1 MEMKHLFRSAGTALF
16 VICFFFSNV
25 YATDK
30 GNFPVTP
37 KMNSGKKWR
46 IGYLEGGPYTNYP
59 DNLRALVAAF
69 SDLGWAKKP
78 AFPPSADA
86 SDTKQLWSWISRNL
100 KSDYIEFV
108 QDAYWSNNWDESLRP
123 KNRKIILE
131 RLNRKKDI
139 DLMLAMGTWAG
150 QDLANNDHS
159 VPAIV
164 ISTSNPIASKISKSV
179 NDSGYDHLNARVD
192 PTRYER
198 QVRIFYDIFKFKRLG
213 VVLEKYTIE
222 GRSYAAIDDIEKVA
236 KEKGFKVI
244 TCNAPFSG
252 VSKEEA
258 QGSVLKCHEELAP
271 KVDAVYITVH
281 RGLSLQKMDKLLA
294 PFMRY
299 KTPTFS
305 QLGTDEVKHGVLLS
319 IARAGF
325 KYVARFHAETIARI
339 FNGAKPR
346 DLEQLFED
354 PPRIAINLKTAQI
367 IGYDPGVDILGS
379 SDEVFESIASAKQVA
394 Q

>member
-1 MEMKHLFRSAGTALF
+1 
-16 VICFFFSNV
+16 
-25 YATDK
+25 
-30 GNFPVTP
+30 
-37 KMNSGKKWR
+37 
-46 IGYLEGGPYTNYP
+46 
-59 DNLRALVAAF
+59 
-69 SDLGWAKKP
+69 
-78 AFPPSADA
+78 
-86 SDTKQLWSWISRNL
+86 
-100 KSDYIEFV
+100 
-108 QDAYWSNNWDESLRP
+108 
-123 KNRKIILE
+123 
-131 RLNRKKDI
+131 
-139 DLMLAMGTWAG
+139 MLAMGTWAG

-159 VPAIV
+159 VPTIV
-164 ISTSNPIASKISKSV
+164 MSTSNPIASKIAKSV
-179 NDSGYDHLNARVD
+179 NDSGYNHLNARVD

-198 QVRIFYDIFKFKRLG
+198 QVRIFYDIFRFKRLG
-213 VVLEKYTIE
+213 VVLEKDTIA

-236 KEKGFKVI
+236 REKGFKVI

-258 QGSVLKCHEELAP
+258 QSSVLKCHEELAP

-281 RGLSLQKMDKLLA
+281 RGVSLQKMDKLLA
-294 PFMRY
+294 SFMRY
-299 KTPTFS
+299 KIPTFS
-305 QLGTDEVKHGVLLS
+305 QLGTEEVKHGVLLS

-379 SDEVFESIASAKQVA
+379 SDEVFESIAAAK
-394 Q
+394 

>member
-1 MEMKHLFRSAGTALF
+1 
-16 VICFFFSNV
+16 
-25 YATDK
+25 
-30 GNFPVTP
+30 
-37 KMNSGKKWR
+37 MNNGKKWR
-46 IGYLEGGPYTNYP
+46 IGYLEGGPYNNYP

-78 AFPPSADA
+78 VFPPSVDPA
-86 SDTKQLWSWISRNL
+86 DTKQLWSWLSKNF

-108 QDAYWSNNWDESLRP
+108 QDAYWSNNWDDSLRIKT
-123 KNRKIILE
+123 KNIILE

-139 DLMLAMGTWAG
+139 DLMLALGTWAG
-150 QDLANNDHS
+150 QDLANNEHS

-164 ISTSNPIASKISKSV
+164 MSTSNPVASKIAKNVS
-179 NDSGYDHLNARVD
+179 DSGYDHLNARVD

-213 VVLEKYTIE
+213 VVLEKDTVE

-236 KEKGFKVI
+236 REKSFKII

-258 QGSVLKCHEELAP
+258 LNSVLKCHEELAP

-281 RGLSLQKMDKLLA
+281 RGVSLQKMDKLLA
-294 PFMRY
+294 PFMR
-299 KTPTFS
+299 KKIPTFS
-305 QLGTDEVKHGVLLS
+305 QLGTDEVKHGALLS

-325 KYVARFHAETIARI
+325 KYVARFHAETIAKI

-346 DLEQLFED
+346 DLDQFFED

-379 SDEVFESIASAKQVA
+379 SDEVFDNIASAK
-394 Q
+394 

>member
-1 MEMKHLFRSAGTALF
+1 MKHLFRSAVTAF
-16 VICFFFSNV
+16 FIICFFFSNA

-30 GNFPVTP
+30 GNYPVTP
-37 KMNSGKKWR
+37 KMNNGKKWR
-46 IGYLEGGPYTNYP
+46 IGYLEGGPLPNYP
-59 DNLRALVAAF
+59 DNLRALVTAL

-78 AFPPSADA
+78 AFPQSADA
-86 SDTKQLWSWISRNL
+86 SDTKQLWSWLSKNL
-100 KSDYIEFV
+100 KSDYLEFV
-108 QDAYWSNNWDESLRP
+108 QDAYWSNNWDDSLRP
-123 KNRKIILE
+123 KNRNIILE
-131 RLNRKKDI
+131 RLNRNKDLG
-139 DLMLAMGTWAG
+139 LMLAMGTWAG
-150 QDLANNDHS
+150 LDLANNDHS
-159 VPAIV
+159 VPTIV
-164 ISTSNPIASKISKSV
+164 MSTSNPIASKIAKSV

-198 QVRIFYDIFKFKRLG
+198 QVRIFYDIFKFKKLG
-213 VVLEKYTIE
+213 VVLEKDTIA

-252 VSKEEA
+252 VPKEEA

-281 RGLSLQKMDKLLA
+281 RGMSLQKMDKLLA
-294 PFMRY
+294 PFMRSRI
-299 KTPTFS
+299 PTFS
-305 QLGTDEVKHGVLLS
+305 QLGTEEVKYGVLLS

-325 KYVARFHAETIARI
+325 KYIARFHAETIARI

-346 DLEQLFED
+346 DLEQFFED

-379 SDEVFESIASAKQVA
+379 SDEVFESIASAR
-394 Q
+394 

>member
-1 MEMKHLFRSAGTALF
+1 MEMKHLFKSATAAL
-16 VICFFFSNV
+16 VIICFLFPDL
-25 YATDK
+25 YASAK
-30 GNFPVTP
+30 GDYPVTP
-37 KMNSGKKWR
+37 KMNNGKKWR
-46 IGYLEGGPYTNYP
+46 IGYLEGGPYGNYP
-59 DNLRALVAAF
+59 DNLRALVAAL

-78 AFPPSADA
+78 VFPPSADA
-86 SDTKQLWSWISRNL
+86 SDTRQLWLWLSKNL

-108 QDAYWSNNWDESLRP
+108 QDAYWSNNWDENLRIKT
-123 KNRKIILE
+123 KNIILE

-139 DLMLAMGTWAG
+139 DLMLALGTWAG
-150 QDLANNDHS
+150 QDLANNEHS
-159 VPAIV
+159 TPTVV
-164 ISTSNPIASKISKSV
+164 ISTSNPVTSKIAKSV
-179 NDSGYDHLNARVD
+179 NDSGYDHLNARID

-213 VVLEKYTIE
+213 VVLEKDTVE
-222 GRSYAAIDDIEKVA
+222 GRTYAAMDDIEKVA
-236 KEKGFKVI
+236 KEKGFRII

-258 QGSVLKCHEELAP
+258 FNSVLKCHEELAP
-271 KVDAVYITVH
+271 NVDAVYITVH
-281 RGLSLQKMDKLLA
+281 RGVSLQKMDKLTA
-294 PFMRY
+294 PFMR
-299 KTPTFS
+299 KKIPTFS
-305 QLGTDEVKHGVLLS
+305 QLGAEEVKHGALLS

-325 KYVARFHAETIARI
+325 RYVARFHAETIAKI

-379 SDEVFESIASAKQVA
+379 SDEVFESIASAK
-394 Q
+394 

>member
-1 MEMKHLFRSAGTALF
+1 MEMKHLFRSAVTALF
-16 VICFFFSNV
+16 IICFFFSNAD
-25 YATDK
+25 ATDK

-37 KMNSGKKWR
+37 KMNNGKKWR

-59 DNLRALVAAF
+59 DNLRALVAAL

-78 AFPPSADA
+78 AFPPPTDA
-86 SDTKQLWSWISRNL
+86 ADTKQLWSWLSRNL
-100 KSDYIEFV
+100 KSDYLEFV
-108 QDAYWSNNWDESLRP
+108 QDAYWSNNWDDSLRP
-123 KNRKIILE
+123 KNRKIILD
-131 RLNRKKDI
+131 RLNQKKDI
-139 DLMLAMGTWAG
+139 NLMLAMGSWAG
-150 QDLANNDHS
+150 QDLANNEHS
-159 VPAIV
+159 IPTIV
-164 ISTSNPIASKISKSV
+164 MSTSNPIASKIAKSV

-198 QVRIFYDIFKFKRLG
+198 QVRIFYDIFRFKRLG
-213 VVLEKYTIE
+213 VVLEKDTIE

-236 KEKGFKVI
+236 REKGFKVI

-271 KVDAVYITVH
+271 KVDALYITVH
-281 RGLSLQKMDKLLA
+281 RGASLEKMDKLLA
-294 PFMRY
+294 PFMRN
-299 KTPTFS
+299 KIPTFS
-305 QLGTDEVKHGVLLS
+305 QLGTEEVKYGVLLS

-339 FNGAKPR
+339 LNGAKPR
-346 DLEQLFED
+346 DLEQFFED

-379 SDEVFESIASAKQVA
+379 ADEVFESIAAA
-394 Q
+394 R

>member
-1 MEMKHLFRSAGTALF
+1 MEMKHLFKSATTALF
-16 VICFFFSNV
+16 IICFFFSNA
-25 YATDK
+25 YAIEK

-37 KMNSGKKWR
+37 KTNNGKKWR
-46 IGYLEGGPYTNYP
+46 IGYLEGGSYGNYP
-59 DNLRALVAAF
+59 DNLRALVGAL

-78 AFPPSADA
+78 VFPPSADSA
-86 SDTKQLWSWISRNL
+86 DTKQLWSWISRNL
-100 KSDYIEFV
+100 KSDYLEFV
-108 QDAYWSNNWDESLRP
+108 QDAYWSHSWDDSLRP
-123 KNRKIILE
+123 QNRKLILD

-159 VPAIV
+159 VPTIV
-164 ISTSNPIASKISKSV
+164 MSTSNPIASKISKSV

-198 QVRIFYDIFKFKRLG
+198 QVRIFYDIFRFKRLG
-213 VVLEKYTIE
+213 VVLEKDTIE
-222 GRSYAAIDDIEKVA
+222 GRTYAAIDDIEKVA
-236 KEKGFKVI
+236 REKGFKVI

-258 QGSVLKCHEELAP
+258 QRSVLKCHEELSP

-281 RGLSLQKMDKLLA
+281 RGVSLQKMDKLLA
-294 PFMRY
+294 PFMRR
-299 KTPTFS
+299 KIPTFS
-305 QLGTDEVKHGVLLS
+305 QLGTEEVKHGVLLS

-354 PPRIAINLKTAQI
+354 PPRIAINLKTARI

-379 SDEVFESIASAKQVA
+379 SDEVFESIAASK
-394 Q
+394 